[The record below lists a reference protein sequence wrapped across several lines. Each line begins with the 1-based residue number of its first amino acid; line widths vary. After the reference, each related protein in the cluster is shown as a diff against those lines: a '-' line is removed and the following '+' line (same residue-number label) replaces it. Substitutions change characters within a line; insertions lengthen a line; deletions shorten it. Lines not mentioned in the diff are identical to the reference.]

1 MQLVTPSQM
10 KQTDRYCDEH
20 TDLKESVLIQHA
32 AEALAREIGKSYPRL
47 KTKSFLFVCGKGN
60 NGNDG
65 KKAAEILKKS
75 GADTHVWDI
84 TDKKAQIPDLESFDA
99 IVDCILGTGFR
110 GTLSD
115 EIAEITKKINDAG
128 KTVFAA
134 DIPTGVDALTGNADE
149 NAVKASVTVA
159 FCNAKPG
166 HALFPGR
173 ELCGKLK
180 VWDIGIPSEIIDK
193 FTDIKGFYYS
203 NIHRKELLEAVFP
216 KRPAD
221 SHKGDFGKVGIVA
234 GSFGMCGAAAL
245 TAESALRT
253 GAGLV
258 YSFLP
263 EELIP
268 TMETILRENVKVKRE
283 NIFEYFG
290 KLDVI
295 AIGPGLGRSS
305 KTQEYIKDILKKAS
319 ENYNG
324 KLVLDADGI
333 MAFAGKKEELI
344 EILKTNNL
352 GERTVITPHTGE
364 FAALTGKSI
373 EEILSDRVTA
383 AIDASNEFGCTVL
396 LKGAAT
402 VTAYRDT
409 YTINGSGNP
418 GMATAGSGDVLTGI
432 ISAIAV
438 RENTYNAG
446 RYGAFYHGVKGD
458 KAATFQ
464 GEYGMI
470 AGDMLK

>member
-1 MQLVTPSQM
+1 MQLVTPAQM
-10 KQTDRYCDEH
+10 KQTDKYCDEN

-32 AEALAREIGKSYPRL
+32 AEALAREISKSYPRI
-47 KTKSFLFVCGKGN
+47 KTRSFVFVCGKGN

-65 KKAAEILKKS
+65 KSAAAILKKS
-75 GADTHVWDI
+75 GADVTVWDI
-84 TDKKAQIPDLESFDA
+84 TDKKAAIPDFEKYDA

-110 GTLSD
+110 GALSE
-115 EIAEITKKINDAG
+115 EISEITKRINKAN

-134 DIPTGVDALTGNADE
+134 DVPTGVDALTGKADE

-180 VWDIGIPSEIIDK
+180 VWDIGIPQEIIDR

-203 NIHRKELLEAVFP
+203 NIHRKELLEAIFP
-216 KRPAD
+216 KRDAD
-221 SHKGDFGKVGIVA
+221 THKGDFGKVGIVA

-245 TAESALRT
+245 TAEAALRT

-283 NIFEYFG
+283 NIYEYFG

-295 AIGPGLGRSS
+295 AIGPGMGRSEETKS
-305 KTQEYIKDILKKAS
+305 FVTELLKKAA
-319 ENYNG
+319 EEYKG

-333 MAFAGKKEELI
+333 MAFAGKKDELA

-352 GERTVITPHTGE
+352 GERTIITPHTGE
-364 FAALTGKSI
+364 FSALTGTDI
-373 EEILSDRVTA
+373 EEVLSDRVA
-383 AIDASNEFGCTVL
+383 AALKASEELGCTVL

-402 VTAYRDT
+402 VTACKNT
-409 YTINGSGNP
+409 YTINGSGNS

-438 RENTYNAG
+438 REKTYNAG